1 MTYGV
6 FKAPILDSVY
16 CYSLQDGCSLPLPL
30 GRDMSVGFIG
40 PEGEDLEFSITGSLA
55 LLIRQPKAMCV
66 IK

>member
-1 MTYGV
+1 LLLASGRQ
-6 FKAPILDSVY
+6 FAAIA
-16 CYSLQDGCSLPLPL
+16 L

-55 LLIRQPKAMCV
+55 LLIRQPKAIYV